1 MPLPAPP
8 ILLVTDRNQVQ
19 GDLVATVAAA
29 LAGGLRWVSV
39 REKDLPEREQA
50 ALVQA
55 LRPLA
60 HAHGARLT
68 LHGSAVLAQS
78 AGADGVHLPGGS
90 DAAAARAVLG
100 PGALIGQSIH
110 GVGEAAAADVA
121 ALDYLVAGPAFE
133 TASKPGYGPA
143 LGADGLR
150 ALRAASPL
158 PLIAIGGIGVAQLA
172 LCHAGGASGVAVMG
186 GVMRAPD
193 PAVEARALIQ
203 AWMERTAR
211 PAV

>member
-1 MPLPAPP
+1 MPLPQPP
-8 ILLVTDRNQVQ
+8 ILLVTDRTQAK
-19 GDLVATVAAA
+19 GDLVAIVAAA

-39 REKDLPEREQA
+39 REKDLPEAEQV
-50 ALVQA
+50 ALVHA

-60 HAHGARLT
+60 DAHRARLT
-68 LHGSAVLAQS
+68 LHGSAALALS
-78 AGADGVHLPGGS
+78 AGADGVHLAGGS

-100 PGALIGQSIH
+100 PEALIGLSIH
-110 GVGEAAAADVA
+110 GAGEAASADGA

-158 PLIAIGGIGVAQLA
+158 PVIAIGGIGVPQLA
-172 LCHAGGASGVAVMG
+172 ICRAGGVAGVAVMG
-186 GVMRAPD
+186 GLMRAAD
-193 PAVEARALIQ
+193 PSAAAQALIQ
-203 AWMERTAR
+203 GWG
-211 PAV
+211 